1 MARPLP
7 FRQPTATGR
16 PGEAHAPLCFLWS
29 KPSKASFGGSTT
41 DSNGGGAPAR
51 KRRFMAV
58 AGGDNGGR
66 PAGQLGKYLS

>member
-7 FRQPTATGR
+7 SRQPTATGR
-16 PGEAHAPLCFLWS
+16 SGEAHAPLCFLWS

-51 KRRFMAV
+51 KRRFLAV
-58 AGGDNGGR
+58 ARNDSTDR
-66 PAGQLGKYLS
+66 PLGQLGKYLS